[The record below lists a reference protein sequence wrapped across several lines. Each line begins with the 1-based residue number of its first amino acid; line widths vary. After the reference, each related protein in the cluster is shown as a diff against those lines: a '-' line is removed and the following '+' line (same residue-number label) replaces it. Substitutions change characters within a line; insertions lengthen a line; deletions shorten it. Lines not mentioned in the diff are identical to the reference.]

1 MQANWGENMGTYKFA
16 IKMLKTDL
24 RQTISYLLSIA
35 FSSSAL
41 FYAYNL
47 MDDSKNIA
55 AGSTIW
61 ETFQMLLFFLTL
73 LLMFVV
79 FFTNSY
85 FMTEKSKELAIAE
98 LNGVCSYKMIGLISF
113 QNLLIGLVGSVLGIA
128 FGIVTMPILSEVLFK
143 LLGMNV
149 GSYHYSK
156 DSLVLTIIII
166 AFIICPYLI
175 IGDYTYVFNK
185 EIKDLIYGKRQLYT
199 PKTKNF
205 GNIDVPED
213 LKNIFGGNSKKR
225 DGKNF
230 HLTSTI
236 LYFLPLTAIFLN
248 SKIFH
253 SLLFLYMFISVAGI
267 QRLLRYYFPE
277 KIMELKRDKYSN
289 DKIKMISLSNLHY
302 SLKKVN
308 FLIITLAV
316 STVVLI
322 YMIGM
327 NEKIYQIKAAGI
339 FVYVCA
345 LVSLGVSIL
354 YKFII
359 EASYRKHIF
368 RQLGLIGYYKKL
380 IKKIIKEE
388 IMMLYGI
395 AIIIPLIHIVV
406 YLFKFATFGI
416 ITVQL
421 AMILLGIFL
430 GIFLFMTLFSYLI
443 YKKLVM

>member
-1 MQANWGENMGTYKFA
+1 MGTYKFA

-24 RQTISYLLSIA
+24 RQTISYLSSIA

-47 MDDSKNIA
+47 MDDSKNIPV
-55 AGSTIW
+55 GSTIW
-61 ETFQMLLFFLTL
+61 ETFQMLLFVLTL

-113 QNLLIGLVGSVLGIA
+113 QNLLIGLVGSVIGIA
-128 FGIVTMPILSEVLFK
+128 FGIATMPVLSGVLFK

-149 GSYHYSK
+149 SSYHYSK

-166 AFIICPYLI
+166 AFIVCPYII

-199 PKTKNF
+199 PKTKSF
-205 GNIDVPED
+205 GNLDVPEG

-225 DGKNF
+225 EGKKF

-236 LYFLPLTAIFLN
+236 LYFIPLTAIFLN
-248 SKIFH
+248 SKTFH

-308 FLIITLAV
+308 FLIVTLAV
-316 STVVLI
+316 STVILI

-359 EASYRKHIF
+359 EASYRKHIY

-380 IKKIIKEE
+380 IKRIIKEE

-395 AIIIPLIHIVV
+395 AIIIPLVHIVV
-406 YLFKFATFGI
+406 YLFKFASFGI

-430 GIFLFMTLFSYLI
+430 GIFFLMTVSSYLV